1 MTGTSPEVSVPDD
14 APDNAATDSATD
26 SVVSAFGYKQELN
39 RALKFFSLFAVA
51 FSVVSISTGIFLN
64 YGFAI
69 NSFGPASIWTW
80 PIAVVGQ
87 VTMALIMAELA
98 TKIPLAGYAYQW
110 GARLVGSS
118 YGWFV
123 AAFALIY
130 MLVTVGAISLLGIAP
145 LLLTSLGITDPSGG
159 LIVGLAA
166 FFLVSAVVINV
177 ISVKLASRVNNLA
190 VFAEIAGTMFLAVLL
205 LIVWAIKTDD
215 PQRASAS
222 ILFDTSRTQGGS
234 AFYCF
239 ALAGLIGIYT
249 LVGFELSADLSEEAV
264 DSQRAVPR
272 GVIAGV
278 GVSAILG
285 MIALIAFTLAIP
297 NLNDV
302 QSSSQPLVT
311 IAEHWLPMPLVRL
324 LVFLVAFSMYALVVV
339 TIAGAG
345 RLVFSLGRDNMLP
358 ASKHLASVDPRTKT
372 PVKALVTCGIIMI
385 AVMFWGFFQTDAFAT
400 LIGATSLAPYLVYL
414 LVVVAYIV
422 RRRTLAEVE
431 GGFNLG
437 KFGVPLMIVGLVWIV
452 CAVLV
457 LSLPSPFHG
466 AVMVVAGG
474 AVVAAIWYFAVL
486 RGRIKAGKAGV
497 DLYSS
502 TSAAARAVTEVVDT
516 ERRQTK

>member
-1 MTGTSPEVSVPDD
+1 MTETRPPGPDTSVQ
-14 APDNAATDSATD
+14 AAADND

-51 FSVVSISTGIFLN
+51 FSVVSISTGVFLN

-69 NSFGPASIWTW
+69 NSFGPAAIWTW
-80 PIAVVGQ
+80 PIAAVGQ
-87 VTMALIMAELA
+87 IIMALIIAELS

-110 GARLVGSS
+110 GARLVGSA

-145 LLLTSLGITDPSGG
+145 LLLTSLGIDNPSRGMV
-159 LIVGLAA
+159 LGLAA
-166 FFLVSAVVINV
+166 FFLVSAVCINV
-177 ISVKLASRVNNLA
+177 VSVKLAARVNNLA

-205 LIVWAIKTDD
+205 LIVWAIKSGD
-215 PQRASAS
+215 PQHSS
-222 ILFDTSRTQGGS
+222 VGILVDTTRTQGGS

-272 GVIAGV
+272 SVIAGV
-278 GVSAILG
+278 GVSAVLG

-297 NLNDV
+297 NLSDV
-302 QSSSQPLVT
+302 QQSSQPLVT
-311 IAEHWLPMPLVRL
+311 IAEHWLPTALVRL

-358 ASKHLASVDPRTKT
+358 VSHHLADVDRRTRT
-372 PVKALVTCGIIMI
+372 PVKALITCGVIMI
-385 AVMFWGFFQTDAFAT
+385 AVMLWGYFQANAFAT
-400 LIGATSLAPYLVYL
+400 LVGATSLAPYLVYL
-414 LVVVAYIV
+414 LIVVSYIV
-422 RRRTLAEVE
+422 RRRTLAEVD

-437 KFGVPLMIVGLVWIV
+437 RFGVPLMFVGLVWIV

-457 LSLPSPFHG
+457 LSLPAPFHG
-466 AVMVVAGG
+466 AVKVVAGG
-474 AVVAAIWYFAVL
+474 AVLAALWYLLVLRRRISAGTAGVALYSATSVAAH
-486 RGRIKAGKAGV
+486 
-497 DLYSS
+497 
-502 TSAAARAVTEVVDT
+502 AVTDVAEV
-516 ERRQTK
+516 ERHQSE